1 MFITLWARPGA
12 CCSQVAWADTVR
24 RVSNDAGAL
33 AEAFRGRTDRQ
44 PAGVWAAPGR
54 VNLIGEHTDYND
66 GYVMPFALAQRVLI
80 AAAPRDDGTWSV
92 TSLNNDS
99 TETFRPTDL
108 QPGMPGWQAYVAGVV
123 WALQEA
129 GHRVDGADLVLTS
142 DVPEGAGLSSSAAL
156 ECSVLTALADLN
168 DLDIAGLDRAK
179 LARRAENVFVGAP
192 TGLMD
197 QAASTLCTTGHAL
210 FFDCRTDAAEQV
222 RFDAASAGF
231 EILVLDTKTP
241 HALVD
246 SEYAARRA
254 SCEEAARLLG
264 VAALRDVTDLDS
276 ALERLPDPVIRR
288 RVRHV
293 VTENARVLQAVEVLR
308 AGRIAD
314 LAPLLDASHAS
325 MRDDFEITVPQVD
338 LAVEVA
344 RAAGALGA
352 RMTGGGFGG
361 CIIALV
367 PAGDVERVGADIA
380 RSFADAGFRPPMHFA
395 ALPSAGAHRLQ

>member
-1 MFITLWARPGA
+1 MHE
-12 CCSQVAWADTVR
+12 
-24 RVSNDAGAL
+24 VSNGASGL
-33 AEAFRGRTDRQ
+33 VEAFRAQTGRQ

-54 VNLIGEHTDYND
+54 VNVIGEHTDYND

-80 AAAPRDDGTWSV
+80 AAAPRNDHGTWTV
-92 TSLNNDS
+92 TSLNNRS
-99 TETFRPTDL
+99 TKIFRDADL
-108 QPGMPGWQAYVAGVV
+108 QPGMTGWQAYVAGVV
-123 WALQEA
+123 WALKEA
-129 GHRVDGADLVLTS
+129 GHRIDGADLVLTS
-142 DVPEGAGLSSSAAL
+142 DVPKGAGLSSSAAL
-156 ECSVLTALADLN
+156 ECAVLIALADLN
-168 DLDIAGLDRAK
+168 ELEIPGLGRAK
-179 LARRAENVFVGAP
+179 LARRAENAFVGAP

-197 QAASTLCTTGHAL
+197 QAATTLCTAGHAL

-222 RFDAASAGF
+222 LLDTRSFGL

-246 SEYAARRA
+246 SEYAARRT

-264 VAALRDVTDLDS
+264 VAALRDVTDLDA
-276 ALERLPDPVIRR
+276 ALAQLSDPVMRR

-293 VTENARVLQAVEVLR
+293 VTENARVLEAVAILR

-314 LAPLLDASHAS
+314 LAPLLDASHES

-338 LAVEVA
+338 LAVDVA
-344 RAAGALGA
+344 RASGALGA

-367 PAGDVERVGADIA
+367 EVGDSNRIGDEITVKFGAAGYG
-380 RSFADAGFRPPMHFA
+380 PPTHFTA
-395 ALPSAGAHRLQ
+395 VPSAGAERLE